1 MPSLSTNQ
9 RSVILPFIDKRFNQS
24 VSHHA
29 VFVLLTTDIQEGEKE
44 LASAKKMKTVNSAE
58 KKQAGNAR
66 EKTKKKEE
74 HSCKTGHLSMLT
86 ENY

>member
-1 MPSLSTNQ
+1 MISQLVTM
-9 RSVILPFIDKRFNQS
+9 RF
-24 VSHHA
+24 
-29 VFVLLTTDIQEGEKE
+29 FVLLTTDIQEGEKE